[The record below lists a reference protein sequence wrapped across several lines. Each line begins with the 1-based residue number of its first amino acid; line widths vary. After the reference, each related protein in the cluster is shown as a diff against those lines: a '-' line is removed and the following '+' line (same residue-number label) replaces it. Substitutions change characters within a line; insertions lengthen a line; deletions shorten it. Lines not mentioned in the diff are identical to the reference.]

1 MESVVNDVGG
11 TAWRSRLEKV
21 RFAGKT
27 GTAQVVKRK
36 SDEEEEQE
44 QEGEELPYKYRDH
57 ALFVSYAPV
66 DNPQI
71 AVAVVVEHGGH
82 GSSAAAPIAKAIYEA
97 YFSEKNADNDTAK
110 RDPSGD

>member
-1 MESVVNDVGG
+1 MEAVVNDVGG

-36 SDEEEEQE
+36 SDEEEEE
-44 QEGEELPYKYRDH
+44 IEDDEVPYQFRDH
-57 ALFVSYAPV
+57 ALFVSYAPTE
-66 DNPQI
+66 NPQI

-82 GSSAAAPIAKAIYEA
+82 GSSAAAPVAKAIYDA
-97 YFSEKNADNDTAK
+97 YFADEAK
-110 RDPSGD
+110 AKEIARLFSAED